1 MDQRLR
7 GGLVFLV
14 LGVAI
19 LAGGAYV
26 ALPHVQGVNSA
37 EPVEGE
43 VLGTDTYSTSPSGES
58 DREHYANVTYR
69 YTYEGT
75 EYMSDS
81 LFPANRDEQVSRSR
95 AEEIAGMYAAGDSVT
110 VQVVP
115 DDPTRSYL
123 IEADMPWWY
132 YLAPGF
138 GALLALTGL
147 LNVVQG
153 IRGVGP
159 QT

>member
-1 MDQRLR
+1 M
-7 GGLVFLV
+7 
-14 LGVAI
+14 
-19 LAGGAYV
+19 
-26 ALPHVQGVNSA
+26 
-37 EPVEGE
+37 
-43 VLGTDTYSTSPSGES
+43 LGTDTYSTSPSGES

-123 IEADMPWWY
+123 IEADMLWWY